1 MGAFHLRCPLALAA
15 PESRCKFLQL
25 VSVTPKSKTSSAS
38 QFGQTICRSSLTRAA
53 ASTAAPTTALE
64 MADTPAEP
72 SSNKA
77 NPSAVGR
84 FRIDLRSAENVR
96 AGRWRLLAR
105 LGKHTIDLPF
115 KTSSNSTEWSPG
127 SAGGVLGD
135 GVLLS
140 SVLDRKLELTIWSD
154 EKAAEGKPPVRCM
167 PVLTFT
173 RTLRLVSHAFFLS
186 FAGRPRRV
194 RTRRRAQ
201 SADAH
206 RRQRL
211 GPSYVPA
218 HPQ

>member
-1 MGAFHLRCPLALAA
+1 MGAFRTVALAA
-15 PESRCKFLQL
+15 PAAQGACRLLTCVRFAEIEDFF
-25 VSVTPKSKTSSAS
+25 AS

-167 PVLTFT
+167 PVLFT